1 MLFLHIVLIPAL
13 NLQVQAIID
22 SLTEISSMYLAI
34 QTRVMKKVQC
44 IIVTFFFVSFI
55 SVSVFGQIP
64 AQIGSGL
71 KSGNAK
77 MVASCFNDNV
87 ELVILDKENV
97 CSKEQGEMILNDFF
111 NKNKPTDYKLTHQGG
126 TDSVYGIGK
135 LQTAGASF
143 RIYFVLKTFSGKSL
157 LVQLRIEKDQ

>member
-1 MLFLHIVLIPAL
+1 MKNIFF
-13 NLQVQAIID
+13 
-22 SLTEISSMYLAI
+22 SL
-34 QTRVMKKVQC
+34 
-44 IIVTFFFVSFI
+44 VTFIFLLLL
-55 SVSVFGQIP
+55 SVRSEGQIP
-64 AQIGSGL
+64 SQIGSGL

-111 NKNKPTDYKLTHQGG
+111 SKNKPVDFKLTHQGG

-135 LQTAGASF
+135 LQTATANF
-143 RIYFVLKTFSGKSL
+143 RIYFMLKSFAGKPM
-157 LVQLRIEKDQ
+157 LVQLRIEKD